1 MSFTMKTLT
10 EGIRQRHMGAQHQR
24 LTEKWNRTGLLR
36 GLDGY
41 NRENMA
47 VMLENQAAQ
56 LLRESNS
63 LGNGSGGSS
72 GDIRGF
78 QNVAFPI
85 VRRVFGGL
93 VANELVSIQPMSL
106 PSGLLFY
113 LDYTYGNMQGGI
125 DEAGYSAT
133 GVKESATYLSGS
145 SIYNNPTGKGIQ
157 SGSLGVGGNY
167 DLLGSGYS
175 RRHDAKNILS
185 RVATLATGGY
195 ALIAV
200 DATTGV
206 ASTIASAANSTV
218 TAAAGHT
225 SLSGAVGRL
234 VDFDPVVAQYLAD
247 NSTERLHFIAVL
259 ASELTSTDAST
270 YRTAATL
277 TGHAGLPADLTMLQD
292 LVLVGPSE
300 LAGEGVGGN
309 QADDGWADQITT
321 VPAQFQGGKGT
332 KSLRRH
338 TKRVSFNSSSSVV
351 EVNPLGGTHIL
362 FPVFMSTSATNIAD
376 GTGVQLGVS
385 FAVTSSFSA
394 DQNVGDALTIPSFEA
409 NLGSSSANTSGDPII
424 PEIDIKI
431 ESLAVTAVSRKLKAK
446 WSPELAQDLNAYHS
460 LDAEVELTQI
470 LSEQIA
476 LELDREILNDLL
488 VQANGA
494 NLFWSRAPG
503 KFVNKLTGVEI
514 ARNSSLR
521 PGPQFTGT
529 VRDWY
534 ETLIET
540 IIDAGNIIHRK
551 TLRGSANFIVI
562 GPDVATI
569 LEASVMYKPSYSLD
583 GEGQASAISIGAEKI
598 GNLSNRF
605 TVYKDPYFPRNKI
618 LVGYKGGSYLE
629 TGYVYAPYVPLIV
642 TPTIFAPED
651 FTPRKGVMTRYGKK
665 MVRSDFYGTVTCM
678 DMNII

>member
-36 GLDGY
+36 GLNGY

-56 LLRESNS
+56 LLRETNTLGSGSNS
-63 LGNGSGGSS
+63 GGGN
-72 GDIRGF
+72 IKGF

-113 LDYTYGNMQGGI
+113 LDYTYGTSQGGVN
-125 DEAGYSAT
+125 EAGDSAMY
-133 GVKESATYLSGS
+133 ESGT
-145 SIYNNPTGKGIQ
+145 SIYNNPTGKDIQ
-157 SGSLGVGGNY
+157 SGSLGTGGQY

-175 RRHDAKNILS
+175 RRHDDLEVTVEQA
-185 RVATLATGGY
+185 ADTLPSAG
-195 ALIAV
+195 
-200 DATTGV
+200 
-206 ASTIASAANSTV
+206 TIAIGV
-218 TAAAGHT
+218 VAAASGVFT
-225 SLSGAVGRL
+225 TTDSNTTAIGGATALSGAVGRL
-234 VDFDPVVAQYLAD
+234 TDFDSALAQYLTDSGNDLGFAAYKLTGSETGL
-247 NSTERLHFIAVL
+247 NSGLPIDSTMINDIAVI
-259 ASELTSTDAST
+259 ASPTTGS
-270 YRTAATL
+270 RAA
-277 TGHAGLPADLTMLQD
+277 
-292 LVLVGPSE
+292 
-300 LAGEGVGGN
+300 
-309 QADDGWADQITT
+309 ADQLLVDVSSTSLQSGAKIL
-321 VPAQFQGGKGT
+321 
-332 KSLRRH
+332 SLRRH
-338 TKRVSFNSSSSVV
+338 TKRVDINSATKVV
-351 EVNPLGGTHIL
+351 TVNPLGGEYIL
-362 FPVFMSTSATNIAD
+362 FPIISASGNACAN
-376 GTGVQLGVS
+376 GEKLGLS
-385 FAVTSSFSA
+385 FAVSASFSA
-394 DQNVGDALTIPSFEA
+394 DTSDGSALTVPSFEA
-409 NLGSSSANTSGDPII
+409 DLEDGAANTTGAPVI

-476 LELDREILNDLL
+476 LELDREVLNDLL
-488 VQANGA
+488 TQANGA

-503 KFVNKLTGVEI
+503 KFVNKLTGVGI
-514 ARNSSLR
+514 SRLTDTSDDSAVSAV
-521 PGPQFTGT
+521 GPAFTGT

-534 ETLIET
+534 ETLVET

-569 LEASVMYKPSYSLD
+569 FESSVMYKPSYSID
-583 GEGQASAISIGAEKI
+583 GQGQASALSIGAEKI
-598 GNLSNRF
+598 GSLSNRF

-665 MVRSDFYGTVTCM
+665 MVRSDFYGTVTCL

>member
-36 GLDGY
+36 GLNGY
-41 NRENMA
+41 NRENMS
-47 VMLENQAAQ
+47 VLLENQAAQ
-56 LLRESNS
+56 LLRESNT
-63 LGNGSGGSS
+63 LGSS
-72 GDIRGF
+72 TGTAGDIRGF
-78 QNVAFPI
+78 SNVAFPI

-113 LDYTYGNMQGGI
+113 LDYTYGTAQG
-125 DEAGYSAT
+125 AG
-133 GVKESATYLSGS
+133 GS
-145 SIYNNPTGKGIQ
+145 DSVYTDGQSIYNNPLGKKIQ
-157 SGSLGVGGNY
+157 SGSLGTGGQY
-167 DLLGSGYS
+167 DLLGSGFS
-175 RRHDAKNILS
+175 RQHGNLTAVPSIADIPSTSAEGIVFGTISEAGAFTHAAMNNSNAIGGAS
-185 RVATLATGGY
+185 SLA
-195 ALIAV
+195 
-200 DATTGV
+200 
-206 ASTIASAANSTV
+206 
-218 TAAAGHT
+218 
-225 SLSGAVGRL
+225 GAVGRL
-234 VDFDPVVAQYLAD
+234 VDFDSALAQYLAD
-247 NSTERLHFIAVL
+247 NSGTVLSFGLVFIDSGL
-259 ASELTSTDAST
+259 KDA
-270 YRTAATL
+270 
-277 TGHAGLPADLTMLQD
+277 AGGNLPYDLTMLQD
-292 LVLVGPSE
+292 FALHTGSEETGFVSPST
-300 LAGEGVGGN
+300 AGL
-309 QADDGWADQITT
+309 
-321 VPAQFQGGKGT
+321 QGGTGVLN
-332 KSLRRH
+332 LRRH
-338 TKRVSFNSSSSVV
+338 TKRVNLAGDVDTGLITV
-351 EVNPLGGTHIL
+351 DPLGGKYLL
-362 FPVFMSTSATNIAD
+362 FPVLTNGNDVVQAGTDTWQISAPVASSLDTSDGNGATL
-376 GTGVQLGVS
+376 V
-385 FAVTSSFSA
+385 
-394 DQNVGDALTIPSFEA
+394 IPSFEA
-409 NLGSSSANTSGDPII
+409 TDPDGADPAATPVI

-476 LELDREILNDLL
+476 LELDREVLNDLL

-494 NLFWSRAPG
+494 NLYWSRAPG
-503 KFVNKLTGVEI
+503 KFVNKLSGETI
-514 ARNSSLR
+514 TRDNSTSTTFE

-534 ETLIET
+534 ETLVET

-569 LEASVMYKPSYSLD
+569 FEASVMYKPSYSID
-583 GEGQASAISIGAEKI
+583 GQGQASALSIGAEKI
-598 GNLSNRF
+598 GSLSNRF

-665 MVRSDFYGTVTCM
+665 MVRSDFYGTVTCL